1 MTSTSANNTL
11 PQGFSIYQ
19 PALGAQLQFFPAVGS
34 QELDELIHAY
44 LPGAAASSEK
54 RATLAL
60 DFFEHTQMTGQT
72 FKFYPVYAVAA
83 SPTTSA
89 SSSFNVSP
97 INPTWDFSQA
107 SRTPSISSHTSSQ
120 RVSKPTS
127 PASRPRATDFS
138 ALPGMKI
145 MTRDGL
151 DVTNSASRGSKTK
164 EQRDHAHLMRII
176 KACDSCRKKK
186 IRCDPSHK
194 KRAAVQATPQPAS
207 AAKPQTKKARTLP
220 PTQPRSV
227 SPQTISP
234 ASISPPVV
242 QEDTVLTGSPFDFDA
257 SGFSFD
263 AFDAFAPVADGS
275 NLWDEFVQYPPM
287 DLSDDYD
294 FFTDPQ
300 SYFSSQSS
308 ERATADAGLLSHS
321 RSSAPAERGPDVES
335 GESRTTDSPQ
345 LPYLEQSGS
354 GSGSD
359 YADFNLFSPGSTFSE
374 DDRMLQVSS
383 SASTLSSVYDQPLSA
398 SASPRAQ
405 LESGATL
412 AVGRDQPEERV
423 QLGGLAQL
431 PQSRQD
437 RDRDDRRRI
446 IATTDT
452 EAKSG
457 LGHAVNRSDIT
468 MTTNEQGQLVIC
480 CPPGTVVVTNSG
492 SNGHGQDVSP
502 YSVHAALHTVR
513 LTPRKATPS
522 TNLRSSAFAT
532 ATDLSVRSLFGYQY
546 HTRVAATN
554 TSQESAVASVPAAA
568 DDVDVAVGTWLNQGY
583 DQRLEQQDLV
593 RGVNRVDSTNVLT
606 EGRDGLDAY
615 MSSRFVHRNTGSVL
629 NTATGALVAESPGS
643 GDVDGTFVASVAPAD
658 LTSASSHSSPVLS
671 FGSYASDQAGARH
684 QDVSGLD
691 DQSHFTQ
698 AQLQTSAGDVS
709 VAGAS
714 RSEVGGL
721 QPSVATFSAGASS
734 TADDSSRVELGG
746 EALSSKK
753 DVTAIG
759 RKTEQG
765 EGQGEGEGQQIEPA
779 LLATVMQS
787 VITQVLAATAYFA
800 SFLAKEVDSR
810 TETPTGKSTKAWTR
824 PKAPCPC
831 RAVGGIPFN
840 TAPLPAPRAVMC

>member
-220 PTQPRSV
+220 PPQPRSV
-227 SPQTISP
+227 SPQSISP

-308 ERATADAGLLSHS
+308 ERATADACLLSHS

-398 SASPRAQ
+398 SASPRDQ

-492 SNGHGQDVSP
+492 SNGHGQD
-502 YSVHAALHTVR
+502 
-513 LTPRKATPS
+513 ATPS
-522 TNLRSSAFAT
+522 TNLRTSAFAA
-532 ATDLSVRSLFGYQY
+532 ATDLS
-546 HTRVAATN
+546 
-554 TSQESAVASVPAAA
+554 ESAVASVPAAA

-615 MSSRFVHRNTGSVL
+615 MSSRFVHRNTDSVL

-658 LTSASSHSSPVLS
+658 LASASSHSSPVLS
-671 FGSYASDQAGARH
+671 FGSYVSDQAGARH
-684 QDVSGLD
+684 QDLSGLG
-691 DQSHFTQ
+691 DQSRVTQ

-721 QPSVATFSAGASS
+721 QPFVASLSAGAST

-746 EALSSKK
+746 EAVSSKK
-753 DVTAIG
+753 DVLAIG
-759 RKTEQG
+759 RTKEQG
-765 EGQGEGEGQQIEPA
+765 EGQGEGQQMEPA
-779 LLATVMQS
+779 LMATVMQS

-800 SFLAKEVDSR
+800 SFLAKEVDTR

-831 RAVGGIPFN
+831 RAVGGMPFN